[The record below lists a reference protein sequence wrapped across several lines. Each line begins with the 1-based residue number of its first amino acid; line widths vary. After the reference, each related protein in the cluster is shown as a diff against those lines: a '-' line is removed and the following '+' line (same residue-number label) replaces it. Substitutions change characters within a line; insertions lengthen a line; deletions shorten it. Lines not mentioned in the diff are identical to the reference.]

1 MKELFYFIKVQ
12 KNKICVKIFLL
23 KNKKSMAKLEYNE
36 IKPRKYI
43 IYDDAPYEVLEYHV
57 ARTQQR
63 KPQNQVKLRNLINGK
78 VIPATFHASDMV
90 DEADISKRSIKYL
103 FTNKG
108 EYWFCE
114 EKNPSK
120 RFTIAEDVI
129 GKEAKF
135 LKANGLVDA
144 KIFTN
149 DDDEETIIG
158 VELPIKMTFKVVSA
172 PPSVKGNTAGNS
184 SGKVVTIETG
194 AQVIAPLFINEGDE
208 IVVNT
213 ESGEYVERASK

>member
-1 MKELFYFIKVQ
+1 
-12 KNKICVKIFLL
+12 
-23 KNKKSMAKLEYNE
+23 MAKLEYSE

-43 IYDDAPYEVLEYHV
+43 IYDGSPYEVLEYHV

-103 FTNKG
+103 YTNKG
-108 EYWFCE
+108 ENWFCE
-114 EKNPSK
+114 IKDPAQ
-120 RFTIAEDVI
+120 RYTISSETIGNVI
-129 GKEAKF
+129 KF
-135 LKANGLVDA
+135 LKVNSEVDA

-149 DDDEETIIG
+149 DDDEESIIG

-172 PPSVKGNTAGNS
+172 PPNVKGNTAGNS
-184 SGKVVTIETG
+184 SGKLVTIETG
-194 AQVIAPLFINEGDE
+194 AQVTAPLFIVEGDE

-213 ESGEYVERASK
+213 ESGEYVERAGK

>member
-1 MKELFYFIKVQ
+1 
-12 KNKICVKIFLL
+12 
-23 KNKKSMAKLEYNE
+23 
-36 IKPRKYI
+36 
-43 IYDDAPYEVLEYHV
+43 LEYHV

-90 DEADISKRSIKYL
+90 DEADISKRVIKFL
-103 FTNKG
+103 FKNKG
-108 EYWFCE
+108 ENWFCE
-114 EKNPSK
+114 EKDSAT
-120 RFTIAEDVI
+120 RFTIADDVI
-129 GKEAKF
+129 GKEVKF
-135 LKANGLVDA
+135 LKTDNLVDA

-149 DDDEETIIG
+149 DDDEEMIIG
-158 VELPIKMTFKVVSA
+158 VELPIKMTFKITSA

-194 AQVIAPLFINEGDE
+194 AQVIAPLFLEEGDN

-213 ESGEYVERASK
+213 ETGEYVERASK

>member
-1 MKELFYFIKVQ
+1 MLKSLH
-12 KNKICVKIFLL
+12 NKII
-23 KNKKSMAKLEYNE
+23 KSMAKLEYSE

-43 IYDDAPYEVLEYHV
+43 IYDNAPYEVLEYHV

-90 DEADISKRSIKYL
+90 DEADISKRNIKFL

-108 EYWFCE
+108 EHWFCE
-114 EKNPSK
+114 ESDPAK
-120 RFTIAEDVI
+120 RFAISADVI
-129 GKEAKF
+129 GPEVKF
-135 LKANGLVDA
+135 LKENSIVDA
-144 KIFTN
+144 KIFTD
-149 DDDEETIIG
+149 DDDEEMIIG
-158 VELPIKMTFKVVSA
+158 VSLPIKMTFKVTSA

-194 AQVIAPLFINEGDE
+194 ATVIAPLFINEGDE

>member
-1 MKELFYFIKVQ
+1 
-12 KNKICVKIFLL
+12 
-23 KNKKSMAKLEYNE
+23 MAKLEYSE

-43 IYDDAPYEVLEYHV
+43 IYDNAPYEVLEYHV

-90 DEADISKRSIKYL
+90 DEADISKRVIKFL
-103 FTNKG
+103 FKNKG
-108 EYWFCE
+108 ENWFCE
-114 EKNPSK
+114 EKDSAT
-120 RFTIAEDVI
+120 RFTIADDVI
-129 GKEAKF
+129 GKEVKF
-135 LKANGLVDA
+135 LKTDNLVDA

-149 DDDEETIIG
+149 DDDEEMIIG
-158 VELPIKMTFKVVSA
+158 VELPIKMTFKITSA

-194 AQVIAPLFINEGDE
+194 AQVIAPLFLEEGDN

-213 ESGEYVERASK
+213 ETGEYVERASK

>member
-1 MKELFYFIKVQ
+1 
-12 KNKICVKIFLL
+12 
-23 KNKKSMAKLEYNE
+23 MAKLEYSE

-43 IYDDAPYEVLEYHV
+43 IYNDAPYEVLEYHV

-63 KPQNQVKLRNLINGK
+63 KPQNQVKMRNLINGK

-90 DEADISKRSIKYL
+90 DEADISKKEVKFL

-108 EYWFCE
+108 ENWFCN
-114 EKNPSK
+114 EKDPSN
-120 RFTIAEDVI
+120 RFVIDASIIGDQIKFMKPNSIVDV
-129 GKEAKF
+129 
-135 LKANGLVDA
+135 

-158 VELPIKMTFKVVSA
+158 VGLPIKLTLKVTDA
-172 PPSVKGNTAGNS
+172 PPSIKGNTAGSS
-184 SGKVVTIETG
+184 SGKVVTLETG
-194 AQVIAPLFINEGDE
+194 AQVTAPLFIEAGDE
-208 IVVNT
+208 VVVNT

>member
-1 MKELFYFIKVQ
+1 
-12 KNKICVKIFLL
+12 
-23 KNKKSMAKLEYNE
+23 MAKLEYSE

-43 IYDDAPYEVLEYHV
+43 IYDNAPYEVLEYHV

-90 DEADISKRSIKYL
+90 DEADISKRSIKFL

-108 EYWFCE
+108 EHWFCE
-114 EKNPSK
+114 ERDPAN
-120 RFTIAEDVI
+120 RFSISADVI
-129 GKEAKF
+129 GPEVKF
-135 LKANGLVDA
+135 LKENSLVDA
-144 KIFTN
+144 KVFTN
-149 DDDEETIIG
+149 DDDEEMIIG
-158 VELPIKMTFKVVSA
+158 VSLPIKMTFKVTSA

>member
-1 MKELFYFIKVQ
+1 
-12 KNKICVKIFLL
+12 
-23 KNKKSMAKLEYNE
+23 MAKLEYNE

-90 DEADISKRSIKYL
+90 DEADISKRTIKYL

-114 EKNPSK
+114 EKDPSK
-120 RFTIAEDVI
+120 RFTINEDTLS
-129 GKEAKF
+129 GTTKF
-135 LKANGLVDA
+135 LKANSLVDA

-158 VELPIKMTFKVVSA
+158 IELPIKMTFKVTSA
-172 PPSVKGNTAGNS
+172 PPNVKGNTAGSS
-184 SGKVVTIETG
+184 SGKLVTIETG
-194 AQVIAPLFINEGDE
+194 ASVTAPLFIEEGEE

-213 ESGEYVERASK
+213 ETGEYVERAGK